1 MYLLQLFS
9 YYNLVTFLFTSN
21 SNSSKGLRL
30 LIKFTQS
37 LNYVKYDKMYGQ
49 IIRSSRSKF
58 GSIHRKTPMSE
69 ALFNKKAS
77 K

>member
-1 MYLLQLFS
+1 MHLLQLFS
-9 YYNLVTFLFTSN
+9 YYNLVTFLFTPN

-30 LIKFTQS
+30 LIKFTQN
-37 LNYVKYDKMYGQ
+37 LNYVKYAKCMDK

-69 ALFNKKAS
+69 SLFNKKAS